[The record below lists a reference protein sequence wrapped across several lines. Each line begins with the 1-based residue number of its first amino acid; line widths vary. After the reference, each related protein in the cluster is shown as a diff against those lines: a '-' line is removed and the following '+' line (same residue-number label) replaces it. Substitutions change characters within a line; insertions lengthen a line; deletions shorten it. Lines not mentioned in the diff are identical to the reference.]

1 MNQQIVMSSMRDF
14 YYNQHCRNKPK
25 NQGQRWTL
33 EEENELLTELS
44 SNLTLDTI
52 AKNHERTIKGIQE
65 RCKHIAFQMFL
76 NNASIDTVQRV
87 TKISDDTVFGL
98 LQKKNEMN
106 FVSEKKIE
114 FSKEKEIDFLKEL
127 LLQKDEQIQILK
139 ELIHCYRN

>member
-1 MNQQIVMSSMRDF
+1 MKDF
-14 YYNQHCRNKPK
+14 YYNQHCKNKPK

-76 NNASIDTVQRV
+76 NNVSIGNVQRV

-98 LQKKNEMN
+98 LQKKNEMD
-106 FVSEKKIE
+106 FVSKEEFE
-114 FSKEKEIDFLKEL
+114 FSKEKEIEFLKEL